1 MIRLHPLV
9 VALSLALPVVPLCA
23 IAAEAEAEADAGA
36 AAARDVHDFDRLQ
49 VTATRT
55 QRALVE
61 VPGTVDVIDR
71 EQLDN
76 QLVRELKDLFR
87 YTPGVSVT
95 STSGRFTGASGV
107 RIRGLDGNRVAILVD
122 NVPVSD
128 TFNFGSYLNANRNFV
143 DLETLKRVE
152 VVRGPASSL
161 YGSDALGGVVAF
173 VTKDPSDYLSA
184 DKHSYVG
191 LKFGYEGDWNGLF
204 AGATGAFGGERWSG
218 MVAVSH
224 RQGQE
229 AQNQGDNR
237 ARNYTRTAPNPQ
249 QVDGRSVLGKL
260 VYAPNAQQRFKLT
273 VEGNEDDGRIEALSG
288 IDARSPS
295 ASQRIL
301 SQDGRDHQT
310 RARVSLR
317 HELDALDTALAD
329 DLFWQLYR
337 QDSASLQRTDELRGN
352 TTRRHNEHH
361 FDQRVYGL
369 LVNAHKAIDT
379 GTLRH
384 DITYGLEGSWTDTRE
399 KRDGYS
405 LNLANGAVSKLVGQD
420 LFPVRDFP
428 MSETTK
434 LGVYAQDEMRLL
446 DGRLSLIPGVRVDY
460 FRLSPRV
467 DDIFRQ
473 DNPGVAAETID
484 EQQVSP
490 KFGAVW
496 RFSDTWSAYANYAHG
511 FRAPPYN
518 DVNIGFTNLQA
529 RYTAIANPDLKS
541 ETSRGGEL
549 GLRFNDTVGY
559 LGVNV
564 YYTDYRNFIESY
576 APAGVNAEGLLLFQS
591 RNVDDVVIKGAEA
604 RAGVDLGALA
614 GWQGWSVNSAVAYSQ
629 GDNLTDDT
637 PLNSVD
643 PLRGTLGVAFD
654 SGRWG
659 AEVIGTFVARK
670 RRPQLADYYTP
681 AGYATLDLMGHWEF
695 APGAKVTAG
704 IFNLADRRY
713 VDWNALPNGTLD
725 SSTVLDR
732 FTGAGRTASF
742 SLAVSW

>member
-23 IAAEAEAEADAGA
+23 IAAEAGAGA

-229 AQNQGDNR
+229 AQNQGDSR

-288 IDARSPS
+288 IDTRSPS
-295 ASQRIL
+295 VSQRIL

-496 RFSDTWSAYANYAHG
+496 RFSDAWSAYANYAHG

-559 LGVNV
+559 LGVSV

-643 PLRGTLGVAFD
+643 PSRGTLGVAFD
-654 SGRWG
+654 SERWG

-670 RRPQLADYYTP
+670 RRPQLASYYTP

-695 APGAKVTAG
+695 APGAKVTGG

-732 FTGAGRTASF
+732 FTGAGRTASV

>member
-23 IAAEAEAEADAGA
+23 IAAEAEADAGA
-36 AAARDVHDFDRLQ
+36 AAARDVHDFDRQQ

-352 TTRRHNEHH
+352 NTRRHNEHH

-496 RFSDTWSAYANYAHG
+496 RFSDVWSAYANYAHG

-559 LGVNV
+559 LGVSV

-654 SGRWG
+654 SERWG

-670 RRPQLADYYTP
+670 RRPQLASYYTP
-681 AGYATLDLMGHWEF
+681 GGYATLDLMGHWEF

-732 FTGAGRTASF
+732 FTGAGRTASV

>member
-23 IAAEAEAEADAGA
+23 IAAEADAGA

-317 HELDALDTALAD
+317 YELDALDTALAD

-352 TTRRHNEHH
+352 NTRRHNEHH
-361 FDQRVYGL
+361 LDQRVYGL

-496 RFSDTWSAYANYAHG
+496 RFSDAWSAYANYAHG

-549 GLRFNDTVGY
+549 GLRFNDAVGY
-559 LGVNV
+559 LGVSV

-576 APAGVNAEGLLLFQS
+576 APAGVNVEGLLLFQS

-654 SGRWG
+654 SERWG

-670 RRPQLADYYTP
+670 RRPQLASYYTP

-695 APGAKVTAG
+695 APGAKVTTG

-732 FTGAGRTASF
+732 FTGAGRTASV

>member
-9 VALSLALPVVPLCA
+9 AALSLALPAVPLCA
-23 IAAEAEAEADAGA
+23 HAADADAGGEP
-36 AAARDVHDFDRLQ
+36 AREVHDFDRLQ

-55 QRALVE
+55 QRALVD

-95 STSGRFTGASGV
+95 TNSGRFTGASGIRV
-107 RIRGLDGNRVAILVD
+107 RGLDGNRVAILVD
-122 NVPVSD
+122 NVPVPD
-128 TFNFGSYLNANRNFV
+128 TFAFGSYLNANRNFI

-152 VVRGPASSL
+152 VVRGPASAL

-173 VTKDPSDYLSA
+173 VTKDPSDYLS
-184 DKHSYVG
+184 DDTSSYVG

-218 MVAVSH
+218 MVAVAH

-229 AQNQGDNR
+229 AQNQGDIR
-237 ARNYTRTAPNPQ
+237 SRDFTRTAANPQ
-249 QVDGRSVLGKL
+249 QVDGRSVLTKL
-260 VYAPNAQQRFKLT
+260 VYAPSARQRFKLT
-273 VEGNEDDGRIEALSG
+273 VEGNEDYGS
-288 IDARSPS
+288 IDALTSIDTRSPS
-295 ASQRIL
+295 ASLRIL
-301 SQDGRDHQT
+301 SQEGRDHQT
-310 RARVSLR
+310 RARASLR
-317 HELDALDTALAD
+317 HEIDALDSALAD
-329 DLFWQLYR
+329 DLQWQMYR
-337 QDSASLQRTDELRGN
+337 QDSESLQRTNELRGN
-352 TTRRHNEHH
+352 NTRRHNEHT

-384 DITYGLEGSWTDTRE
+384 EITYGLDGTWTDTRT

-405 LNLANGAVSKLVGQD
+405 VNLANGEVTNRVGQD
-420 LFPVRDFP
+420 VFPVRDFP
-428 MSETTK
+428 TSETTK
-434 LGVYAQDEMRLL
+434 LGLYAQDEISLL
-446 DGRLSLIPGVRVDY
+446 DGRLSLTPGVRVDY
-460 FRLSPRV
+460 FRLSPQV
-467 DDIFRQ
+467 DDIFRE
-473 DNPGVAAETID
+473 DNPGIAAATID
-484 EQQVSP
+484 QTQVSP

-496 RFSDTWSAYANYAHG
+496 RFSDAWSAYANYAHG

-518 DVNIGFTNLQA
+518 DVNIGFTNLQG
-529 RYTAIANPDLKS
+529 RYTAIANPDLKA

-549 GLRFNDTVGY
+549 GLRFNDALGY
-559 LGVNV
+559 LGLAV
-564 YYTDYRNFIESY
+564 YYTDYRDFIESN
-576 APAGVNAEGLLLFQS
+576 APAGVNADGFMVFQS

-604 RAGVDLGALA
+604 RGGLDLGVLA
-614 GWQGWSVNSAVAYSQ
+614 GWQGWSLNSAVAYSE
-629 GDNLTDDT
+629 GDNLTDNT

-654 SGRWG
+654 SDSWG
-659 AEVIGTFVARK
+659 AELIGSFVARK
-670 RRPQLADYYTP
+670 RRPQLASYYTP

-695 APGAKVTAG
+695 APGARLTAG
-704 IFNLADRRY
+704 LFNLADRRY
-713 VDWNALPNGTLD
+713 VDWNALPNGTLAG
-725 SSTVLDR
+725 STVVDR
-732 FTGAGRTASF
+732 FTGAGRTAAV

>member
-9 VALSLALPVVPLCA
+9 VALSLALPAVSLCA
-23 IAAEAEAEADAGA
+23 HAAEPEAGGA
-36 AAARDVHDFDRLQ
+36 SAREVHDFDRLQ

-55 QRALVE
+55 QRALVD

-95 STSGRFTGASGV
+95 STNGRFTGANGI

-128 TFNFGSYLNANRNFV
+128 TFAFGSYLNANRNFV

-173 VTKDPSDYLSA
+173 VTKDPADYLSQ

-218 MVAVSH
+218 LVAVAH

-229 AQNQGDNR
+229 TQNQGDNR
-237 ARNYTRTAPNPQ
+237 SRNFNRTAANPQ
-249 QVDGRSVLGKL
+249 NVDGRSVLTKL
-260 VYAPNAQQRFKLT
+260 VYAPSAQQRFKLT
-273 VEGNEDDGRIEALSG
+273 VEGNEDYGSIEALSS
-288 IDARSPS
+288 IDTRSPT
-295 ASQRIL
+295 ASLRVL
-301 SQDGRDHQT
+301 SQQGRDHQT

-317 HELDALDTALAD
+317 HELDALDSALAD
-329 DLFWQLYR
+329 DLQWLAYR
-337 QDSASLQRTDELRGN
+337 QDSQSLQRTNELRGN
-352 TTRRHNEHH
+352 NTRRHNEHS

-369 LVNAHKAIDT
+369 LVNAHKVVAT
-379 GTLRH
+379 ETMRH
-384 DITYGLEGSWTDTRE
+384 DITYGLDGTWTDTRA

-405 LNLANGAVSKLVGQD
+405 LNLANGAISNRVGQD
-420 LFPVRDFP
+420 VFPVRDFP
-428 MSETTK
+428 KSETTK
-434 LGVYAQDEMRLL
+434 VGLYAQDEIGLL
-446 DGRLSLIPGVRVDY
+446 DGRLSLTPGVRVDY
-460 FRLSPRV
+460 FRLSPQI
-467 DDIFRQ
+467 DGIFRE
-473 DNPGVAAETID
+473 DNPGVGVATID
-484 EQQVSP
+484 QTQVSP

-496 RFSDTWSAYANYAHG
+496 RFSDAWSAYANYAHG

-518 DVNIGFTNLQA
+518 DVNIGFTNLQG
-529 RYTAIANPDLKS
+529 RYTAIANPDLKA

-549 GLRFNDTVGY
+549 GVRFNDAVGY
-559 LGVNV
+559 LGLAL
-564 YYTDYRNFIESY
+564 YYTDYRDFIESN
-576 APAGVNAEGLLLFQS
+576 APAGVNADGFMVFQS

-604 RAGVDLGALA
+604 RAGIDLGVLA
-614 GWQGWSVNSAVAYSQ
+614 GWQGWSVNSAVAYSE
-629 GDNLTDDT
+629 GDNLTDNM
-637 PLNSVD
+637 PLNSVG
-643 PLRGTLGVAFD
+643 PLRGTLGMAFD
-654 SGRWG
+654 GQGWG
-659 AEVIGTFVARK
+659 AELIGTFVARK
-670 RRPQLADYYTP
+670 RRPQLDTYYTP

-695 APGAKVTAG
+695 APGAKLTAG
-704 IFNLADRRY
+704 VFNLADRRY
-713 VDWNALPNGTLD
+713 VDWNALPNGTLS
-725 SSTVLDR
+725 SSTVVDR
-732 FTGAGRTASF
+732 FTAAGRTASI
-742 SLAVSW
+742 SLAVNW

>member
-9 VALSLALPVVPLCA
+9 AALSLALPAVPLCA
-23 IAAEAEAEADAGA
+23 HAADADAGGES
-36 AAARDVHDFDRLQ
+36 AREVHDFDRLQ

-55 QRALVE
+55 QRALVD

-95 STSGRFTGASGV
+95 TNSGRFTGASGIRV
-107 RIRGLDGNRVAILVD
+107 RGLDGNRVAILVD

-128 TFNFGSYLNANRNFV
+128 TFAFGSYLNANRNFV

-152 VVRGPASSL
+152 VVRGPASAL

-173 VTKDPSDYLSA
+173 VTKDPSDYLS
-184 DKHSYVG
+184 DDTSSYVG

-218 MVAVSH
+218 MVAVAH

-229 AQNQGDNR
+229 AQNQGDIR
-237 ARNYTRTAPNPQ
+237 SRDFTRTAANPQ
-249 QVDGRSVLGKL
+249 QVDGRSVLTKL
-260 VYAPNAQQRFKLT
+260 VYAPSARQRFKLT
-273 VEGNEDDGRIEALSG
+273 VEGNEDYGSIDALSS
-288 IDARSPS
+288 IDTRSPS
-295 ASQRIL
+295 ASLRIL
-301 SQDGRDHQT
+301 SQEGRDHQT

-317 HELDALDTALAD
+317 HEIDALDSPLAD
-329 DLFWQLYR
+329 DLQWQVYR
-337 QDSASLQRTDELRGN
+337 QDSESLQRTNELRGN
-352 TTRRHNEHH
+352 NTRRHNQHN

-384 DITYGLEGSWTDTRE
+384 EITYGLDGTWTDTRA

-405 LNLANGAVSKLVGQD
+405 VNLANGVVTNRVGQD
-420 LFPVRDFP
+420 VFPVRDFP
-428 MSETTK
+428 TSETTK
-434 LGVYAQDEMRLL
+434 LGLYAQDEIGLL
-446 DGRLSLIPGVRVDY
+446 DGRLSLTPGVRVDY

-467 DDIFRQ
+467 DDIFRE
-473 DNPGVAAETID
+473 DNPGVAAATI
-484 EQQVSP
+484 EQTQVSP

-496 RFSDTWSAYANYAHG
+496 RFSDAWSAYANYAHG

-518 DVNIGFTNLQA
+518 DVNIGFTNLQG
-529 RYTAIANPDLKS
+529 RYTAIANPDLKA

-549 GLRFNDTVGY
+549 GLRFNDALGY
-559 LGVNV
+559 LGLAV
-564 YYTDYRNFIESY
+564 YYTDYRDFIESN
-576 APAGVNAEGLLLFQS
+576 APAGVNADGFMVFQS

-604 RAGVDLGALA
+604 RGGLDLGVLA
-614 GWQGWSVNSAVAYSQ
+614 GWQGWSLNSAVAYSE
-629 GDNLTDDT
+629 GDNLTDNT

-654 SGRWG
+654 SDSWG
-659 AEVIGTFVARK
+659 AELIGSFVARK
-670 RRPQLADYYTP
+670 RRPQLASYYTP

-695 APGAKVTAG
+695 APGARLTAG
-704 IFNLADRRY
+704 LFNLADRRY
-713 VDWNALPNGTLD
+713 VDWNALPNGTLAG
-725 SSTVLDR
+725 STVVDR
-732 FTGAGRTASF
+732 FTGAGRTAAV

>member
-9 VALSLALPVVPLCA
+9 AALSLALPAVPLCA
-23 IAAEAEAEADAGA
+23 HAVDADAGGES
-36 AAARDVHDFDRLQ
+36 AREVHDFDRLQ

-55 QRALVE
+55 QRALVD

-95 STSGRFTGASGV
+95 TNSGRFTGASGIRV
-107 RIRGLDGNRVAILVD
+107 RGLDGNRVAILVD

-128 TFNFGSYLNANRNFV
+128 TFAFGSYLNANRNFV

-152 VVRGPASSL
+152 VVRGPASAL

-173 VTKDPSDYLSA
+173 VTKDPSDYLS
-184 DKHSYVG
+184 DDTSSYVG

-218 MVAVSH
+218 MVAVAH

-229 AQNQGDNR
+229 AQNQGEIRSRDF
-237 ARNYTRTAPNPQ
+237 TRTAANPQ
-249 QVDGRSVLGKL
+249 QVDGRSVLTKL
-260 VYAPNAQQRFKLT
+260 VYAPSARQRFKLT
-273 VEGNEDDGRIEALSG
+273 VEGNEDYGSIDALSS
-288 IDARSPS
+288 IDTRSPS
-295 ASQRIL
+295 ASLRIL
-301 SQDGRDHQT
+301 SQEGRDHQT

-317 HELDALDTALAD
+317 HEIDALDSALAD
-329 DLFWQLYR
+329 DLQWQVYR
-337 QDSASLQRTDELRGN
+337 QDSESLQRTNELRGN
-352 TTRRHNEHH
+352 NTRRHNEHT

-369 LVNAHKAIDT
+369 LVNAHKGIDT

-384 DITYGLEGSWTDTRE
+384 EITYGLDGTWTDTRA

-405 LNLANGAVSKLVGQD
+405 VNLANGAVTNRVGQD
-420 LFPVRDFP
+420 VFPVRDFP
-428 MSETTK
+428 TSETTK
-434 LGVYAQDEMRLL
+434 LGLYAQDEIGLL
-446 DGRLSLIPGVRVDY
+446 DGRLSLTPGVRVDY

-467 DDIFRQ
+467 DDIFRE
-473 DNPGVAAETID
+473 DNPGVAAATI
-484 EQQVSP
+484 EQTQVSP

-496 RFSDTWSAYANYAHG
+496 RFSDAWSAYANYAHG

-518 DVNIGFTNLQA
+518 DVNIGFTNLQG
-529 RYTAIANPDLKS
+529 RYTAIANPDLKA

-549 GLRFNDTVGY
+549 GLRFNDALGY
-559 LGVNV
+559 LGLAV
-564 YYTDYRNFIESY
+564 YYTDYRDFIESN
-576 APAGVNAEGLLLFQS
+576 APAGVNADGFMVFQS

-604 RAGVDLGALA
+604 RGGLDLGVLA
-614 GWQGWSVNSAVAYSQ
+614 GWQGWSLNSAVAYSE
-629 GDNLTDDT
+629 GDNLTDNT

-654 SGRWG
+654 SDSWG
-659 AEVIGTFVARK
+659 AELIGSFVARK
-670 RRPQLADYYTP
+670 RRPQLASYYTP

-695 APGAKVTAG
+695 APGARLTAG
-704 IFNLADRRY
+704 LFNLADRRY
-713 VDWNALPNGTLD
+713 VDWNALPNGTLAG
-725 SSTVLDR
+725 STVVDR
-732 FTGAGRTASF
+732 FTGAGRTAAV

>member
-9 VALSLALPVVPLCA
+9 VALSLALPLVPLCA
-23 IAAEAEAEADAGA
+23 IAAKADAGA

-273 VEGNEDDGRIEALSG
+273 VEGNEDYGRIEALSG

-352 TTRRHNEHH
+352 NTRRHNEHH

-496 RFSDTWSAYANYAHG
+496 RFSDAWSAYANYAHG

-564 YYTDYRNFIESY
+564 YYT
-576 APAGVNAEGLLLFQS
+576 
-591 RNVDDVVIKGAEA
+591 
-604 RAGVDLGALA
+604 
-614 GWQGWSVNSAVAYSQ
+614 
-629 GDNLTDDT
+629 LT
-637 PLNSVD
+637 P
-643 PLRGTLGVAFD
+643 R
-654 SGRWG
+654 
-659 AEVIGTFVARK
+659 
-670 RRPQLADYYTP
+670 
-681 AGYATLDLMGHWEF
+681 
-695 APGAKVTAG
+695 
-704 IFNLADRRY
+704 
-713 VDWNALPNGTLD
+713 
-725 SSTVLDR
+725 
-732 FTGAGRTASF
+732 
-742 SLAVSW
+742 

>member
-9 VALSLALPVVPLCA
+9 VALSLALPAISLCA
-23 IAAEAEAEADAGA
+23 RAAERDAGA
-36 AAARDVHDFDRLQ
+36 EAAREVHDFDRLQ

-55 QRALVE
+55 QRALVD
-61 VPGTVDVIDR
+61 VPSTVDVIDR

-95 STSGRFTGASGV
+95 STSGRFTGASGI
-107 RIRGLDGNRVAILVD
+107 RIRGLDGNRVAMLVD
-122 NVPVSD
+122 NVPVPDS
-128 TFNFGSYLNANRNFV
+128 FSFGSYLNANRNFV

-184 DKHSYVG
+184 AKHSYVG
-191 LKFGYEGDWNGLF
+191 LKFGYEGDWNVLF

-237 ARNYTRTAPNPQ
+237 SRDFTRTAANPQ
-249 QVDGRSVLGKL
+249 RIDGRSVLAKL
-260 VYAPNAQQRFKLT
+260 VYAPSAQQRFKLT
-273 VEGNEDDGRIEALSG
+273 VEGNEDYGS
-288 IDARSPS
+288 IDALTGVDTRSPT
-295 ASQRIL
+295 ASLRIL
-301 SQDGRDHQT
+301 SQEGRDHQT

-317 HELDALDTALAD
+317 HEVDALDSVLAN
-329 DLFWQLYR
+329 DLQWQLYR
-337 QDSASLQRTDELRGN
+337 QDSESLQRTNELRGN
-352 TTRRHNEHH
+352 NTRRHNEHT

-379 GTLRH
+379 DMLSRQ
-384 DITYGLEGSWTDTRE
+384 ITYGLDGTWTDTRA

-405 LNLANGAVSKLVGQD
+405 VNLANGMVSERVGQD
-420 LFPVRDFP
+420 VFPVRDFP

-434 LGVYAQDEMRLL
+434 LGLYAQDEIGLL
-446 DGRLSLIPGVRVDY
+446 DGRLSLTPGVRVDY
-460 FRLSPRV
+460 FRLSPQV
-467 DDIFRQ
+467 DAIFRE
-473 DNPGVAAETID
+473 DNPGVAVETID
-484 EQQVSP
+484 QTQLSP
-490 KFGAVW
+490 KFGVVW
-496 RFSDTWSAYANYAHG
+496 RFSDAWSAYANYAHG

-549 GLRFNDTVGY
+549 GLRFNDAVGY
-559 LGVNV
+559 VGLAV

-576 APAGVNAEGLLLFQS
+576 APAGVNADGLALFQS

-604 RAGVDLGALA
+604 RAGIDLGALA
-614 GWQGWSVNSAVAYSQ
+614 GWQGWSLNSAVAYAE
-629 GDNLTDDT
+629 GDNLTDST

-654 SGRWG
+654 SDAWG
-659 AEVIGTFVARK
+659 AELIGTLVARK
-670 RRPQLADYYTP
+670 RRPQLDSYYVP

-695 APGAKVTAG
+695 APGAKLTVG
-704 IFNLADRRY
+704 VFNLADRRY
-713 VDWNALPNGTLD
+713 MDWNALPNGTLA

-732 FTGAGRTASF
+732 FTGAGRTASV

>member
-23 IAAEAEAEADAGA
+23 IAAEADAGA

-496 RFSDTWSAYANYAHG
+496 RFSDVWSAYANYAHG

-559 LGVNV
+559 LGVSV

-654 SGRWG
+654 SERWG

-670 RRPQLADYYTP
+670 RRPQLASYYTP
-681 AGYATLDLMGHWEF
+681 GGYATLDLMGHWEF

-732 FTGAGRTASF
+732 FTGAGRTASV